1 MLAMKVGM
9 VLSVIAF
16 LLFQIFPR
24 QLLSLFGEGSESY
37 YEFGVSYFRIF
48 LAGTLLN
55 FMQPLT
61 SSFFTSIGKAYKGM
75 FLSLTRQIIFL
86 LPFLFILPRFFGIEG
101 ILYAGPVAD
110 VMAFAA
116 AVIMIRKEFALMKQ
130 EA

>member
-1 MLAMKVGM
+1 
-9 VLSVIAF
+9 
-16 LLFQIFPR
+16 
-24 QLLSLFGEGSESY
+24 
-37 YEFGVSYFRIF
+37 
-48 LAGTLLN
+48 
-55 FMQPLT
+55 
-61 SSFFTSIGKAYKGM
+61 M